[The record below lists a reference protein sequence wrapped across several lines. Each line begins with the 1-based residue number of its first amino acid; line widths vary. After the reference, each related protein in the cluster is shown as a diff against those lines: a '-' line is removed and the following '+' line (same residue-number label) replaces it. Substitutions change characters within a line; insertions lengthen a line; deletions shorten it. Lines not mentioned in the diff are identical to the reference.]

1 MGSVGVMLPRCNG
14 FNWGE
19 WPGPTVG
26 LSLPVTPN
34 ESWRERLA
42 ACVTRFEKSELEE
55 IKRRK
60 DPAKRRGG
68 WRGTPQL
75 SRVRGNR
82 PKTRKGVCL
91 GPPPPPPPL
100 STTQVWG
107 RKYRKWTP
115 KKNIIYKETRADL
128 FRLYARVKRSWLRKL
143 ISRSYANFCFCYV
156 TSKVKSV
163 IGEEE

>member
-26 LSLPVTPN
+26 LSLSVTPN

-42 ACVTRFEKSELEE
+42 ACVTRFEKFELEE

-60 DPAKRRGG
+60 DPAKKGG
-68 WRGTPQL
+68 GGPGGQPHSWVE
-75 SRVRGNR
+75 SGNR

-91 GPPPPPPPL
+91 GPPPPPPL

-115 KKNIIYKETRADL
+115 KKYIIYKETRGDL

-143 ISRSYANFCFCYV
+143 ISRSYATFCFCYV
-156 TSKVKSV
+156 TSTVTSV

>member
-60 DPAKRRGG
+60 DPAKTGG
-68 WRGTPQL
+68 GAGREPHSWVE
-75 SRVRGNR
+75 SGNR

-91 GPPPPPPPL
+91 GPPTLPL

-115 KKNIIYKETRADL
+115 NKNILYKETRADL
-128 FRLYARVKRSWLRKL
+128 FRLYAGVKRSWLRKL
-143 ISRSYANFCFCYV
+143 ISRSYATFCFCYV
-156 TSKVKSV
+156 TSKVTSV
-163 IGEEE
+163 IDEAE